1 MDSRFKKIDLLN
13 LNEVEK
19 EIEMMMS
26 IVNPDT
32 MSDETFEYVNNLI
45 KVAKSLGTRKEY

>member
-1 MDSRFKKIDLLN
+1 MDSRFKEIDFLN
-13 LNEVEK
+13 LKDVEN

-32 MSDETFEYVNNLI
+32 MSDETFEYVNKLI
-45 KVAKSLGTRKEY
+45 GIAKSLGTRKDY